1 MSINPTKWTDEFSV
15 GIGSIDRQHKRLVN
29 MIKTLH
35 NAIADGKATEVL
47 DKIFKELLDYTDY
60 HFSYEEEL
68 FKSYGYTD
76 VEAHK
81 KEHAELKNQLLKL
94 KRMMDEGD
102 SFMGEVLVLKFLQD
116 WLLNHIMKSDKKYG
130 PFLVEKGMK

>member
-1 MSINPTKWTDEFSV
+1 MNINPTKWTDEFSV
-15 GIGSIDRQHKRLVN
+15 GIESIDTQHKKLVD

-35 NAIADGKATEVL
+35 NAIADGKTTEVL
-47 DKIFKELLDYTDY
+47 DKIFEELIDYTNY

-68 FKSYGYTD
+68 FKSYGYPD
-76 VEAHK
+76 EGVHK
-81 KEHAELKNQLLKL
+81 KEHVDLKNQLLKL
-94 KRMMDEGD
+94 KRMMKEGD
-102 SFMGEVLVLKFLQD
+102 SFMGEVLILKFLQD

>member
-1 MSINPTKWTDEFSV
+1 MNINPTKWTDEFSV
-15 GIGSIDRQHKRLVN
+15 GIKSIDTQHKKLVD

-47 DKIFKELLDYTDY
+47 DKIFSELLDYTNY

-76 VEAHK
+76 EEVHK

-94 KRMMDEGD
+94 KRMIDEGD

-130 PFLVEKGMK
+130 PFLVEKGIK

>member
-1 MSINPTKWTDEFSV
+1 MNINPTKWTDEFSV
-15 GIGSIDRQHKRLVN
+15 GIESIDTQHKKLVD

-47 DKIFKELLDYTDY
+47 DKIFSELLDYTNY

-76 VEAHK
+76 EEVHK

-130 PFLVEKGMK
+130 PFLVEKGVK

>member
-1 MSINPTKWTDEFSV
+1 MNINPTKWTDEFSV
-15 GIGSIDRQHKRLVN
+15 GIESIDTQHKKLVD

-47 DKIFKELLDYTDY
+47 DKIFSELLDYTNY

-68 FKSYGYTD
+68 FKSYGYSEE
-76 VEAHK
+76 EAHK
-81 KEHAELKNQLLKL
+81 KEHVELKNQLLKL

-102 SFMGEVLVLKFLQD
+102 SFMGEVLVLKFLQE
-116 WLLNHIMKSDKKYG
+116 WLLIHIMKSDKKYG
-130 PFLVEKGMK
+130 PFLVEKGLK

>member
-1 MSINPTKWTDEFSV
+1 MNINPTKWSDEFSV
-15 GIGSIDRQHKRLVN
+15 GIESVDTQHKKLVN

-47 DKIFKELLDYTDY
+47 DKIFSELLDYTNY

-68 FKSYGYTD
+68 FKSYGYPD
-76 VEAHK
+76 EEVHK
-81 KEHAELKNQLLKL
+81 KEHIDLKNQLLKL

-130 PFLVEKGMK
+130 PFLVGKGIK